1 MLINAEFV
9 GYNNFDKL
17 LTEIEKNGSDLSSC
31 YKLGRHLIHVRKQDR
46 QNCAKACQ
54 LLSRT
59 TGMDI
64 FPFQFLSTV
73 VFLQYEDQKTVMVC
87 NIRSLLSILFY

>member
-17 LTEIEKNGSDLSSC
+17 LTEIEKNDSDFSSC

-59 TGMDI
+59 TGMDM
-64 FPFQFLSTV
+64 FPSQFISRV
-73 VFLQYEDQKTVMVC
+73 VLFYNMRTQKRRWCVIM
-87 NIRSLLSILFY
+87 SLLGILFY

>member
-9 GYNNFDKL
+9 GYHNFDKL
-17 LTEIEKNGSDLSSC
+17 LTEIEKNDSDLSSC

-64 FPFQFLSTV
+64 FPSQFFSTV
-73 VFLQYEDQKTVMVC
+73 FFFT
-87 NIRSLLSILFY
+87 I

>member
-17 LTEIEKNGSDLSSC
+17 LTEIEKNDSDLSSC

-64 FPFQFLSTV
+64 FSYQFFCTV
-73 VFLQYEDQKTVMVC
+73 VFFT
-87 NIRSLLSILFY
+87 I